1 MWERPEPCFPPIFTV
16 LFLTTGELNTGLVLL
31 KLGIGLELV
40 EDGLELVDV
49 GLELVDVGFVV
60 VAFDV
65 YELTSVNSGDN
76 EEGTDVIFLEVL
88 GPV

>member
-1 MWERPEPCFPPIFTV
+1 MWERPEPCLPPIFPV

-40 EDGLELVDV
+40 LIGFELV
-49 GLELVDVGFVV
+49 LTGFVV

-65 YELTSVNSGDN
+65 YELTSVERGDD
-76 EEGTDVIFLEVL
+76 EEGTDVMFLEVL
-88 GPV
+88 VPV